1 MTITS
6 EPSEII
12 AGEVALVAPVDQKRR
27 QPRSLRS
34 PLRPRRVIYHV
45 FVIVIL
51 AVILFPGA
59 WLLLSSF
66 KPNDQIV
73 GNTQLLPETWTFEN
87 YLSALEPIGG
97 VPAVT
102 FFVNS
107 LILSLGTVVGVCMS
121 ASLTAYAFGRVKF
134 VGRGVLFAV
143 MIGTLL
149 LPFHVLLVPQY
160 VIFQSLGLVDTFWPL
175 LLPKFLA
182 VDAFFIF
189 LMVQFIRGLPRE
201 LDEAAKIDGAGHLRT
216 FVSIILPLLRPALIT
231 SAIFAFIWSWN
242 DFMGPLIYLNSPNHY
257 PLPLALNLLNA
268 QSAGGGAAEYG
279 AMMAMSVL
287 SLVPVLL
294 FFAFFQRY
302 LVEGVATQGL
312 KG

>member
-12 AGEVALVAPVDQKRR
+12 EGEVALTAPAAAERR
-27 QPRSLRS
+27 PRRSLS
-34 PLRPRRVIYHV
+34 ELRPRRVAYHV
-45 FVIVIL
+45 FVIAVL
-51 AVILFPGA
+51 ALILFPGI

-66 KPNDQIV
+66 KPSAQIV
-73 GNTQLLPETWTFEN
+73 GNTELLPQTWTIEN
-87 YLSALEPIGG
+87 YVKALDPIGG
-97 VPAVT
+97 VQSFV
-102 FFVNS
+102 FFLNS
-107 LILSLGTVVGVCMS
+107 LILSIGTVIGVCVS
-121 ASLTAYAFGRVKF
+121 ASLTAYAFARVRF
-134 VGRGVLFAV
+134 VGRNVLFAV
-143 MIGTLL
+143 MIGTML

-182 VDAFFIF
+182 ADAFFIF

-242 DFMGPLIYLNSPNHY
+242 DFMGPLIYLNSPDLY

-268 QSAGGGAAEYG
+268 QSAGGGAADYG

-287 SLVPVLL
+287 SLVPVML